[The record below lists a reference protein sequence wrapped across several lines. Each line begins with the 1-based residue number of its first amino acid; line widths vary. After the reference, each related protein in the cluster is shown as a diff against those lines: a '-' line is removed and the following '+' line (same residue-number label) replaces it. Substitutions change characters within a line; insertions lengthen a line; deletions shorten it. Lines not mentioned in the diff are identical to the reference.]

1 MNVCFVGNYEKSL
14 QNFTTICNY
23 HPCNSA
29 DEACGSSST
38 ADMNLST
45 MPKNLCLYNEYFQYE
60 NELTTGPN
68 PSIMHQVQINT
79 NIDINNLQHYCN
91 TTILPLTNYLTE
103 STPTQT
109 IVNLNSHHFI
119 SSVTKNQDQ
128 IYYEMNKN
136 AIEESQISNQVLE
149 ENEDD
154 VNYH

>member
-1 MNVCFVGNYEKSL
+1 
-14 QNFTTICNY
+14 
-23 HPCNSA
+23 
-29 DEACGSSST
+29 
-38 ADMNLST
+38 

-60 NELTTGPN
+60 NELNSGPN

-91 TTILPLTNYLTE
+91 TTILPLTNYMTE

-136 AIEESQISNQVLE
+136 AIEESQMSNQVLE

-154 VNYH
+154 VNNDNLFVNVQIILLTIAICFRKILKLEQMKRE